1 MLSPNNSPL
10 SSDVIY
16 ITDKFLSTVTSS
28 AEGIGKIIQ
37 NLDWNKGHGHD
48 NMSIRMLKTYGVY
61 ICISLK
67 IIFQQYFVF
76 IIKRSDKWNFK
87 NHCLVFLTSS
97 L

>member
-37 NLDWNKGHGHD
+37 NLD
-48 NMSIRMLKTYGVY
+48 
-61 ICISLK
+61 
-67 IIFQQYFVF
+67 
-76 IIKRSDKWNFK
+76 
-87 NHCLVFLTSS
+87 
-97 L
+97 